1 MRRSAR
7 ILQRILLGLVAAAIL
22 LLGFSY
28 WTAVSD
34 PVVRHARVAAPGWP
48 PGEKPLRLVLIS
60 DVHVGG
66 PDMPPARLRR
76 IVGQINRLAPDVVLV
91 GGDLVTDKRL
101 ATRYYSHDEAVAPL
115 AGLRPR
121 LATIAVL
128 GNHDHW
134 RDAGAARRALA
145 RANIRLLENEA
156 VQVGPVAVGGLDDD
170 FTDRA
175 DLPATLAALGRLEG
189 PRLILSHSPDPFAKP
204 APDIFLML
212 AGHTHCGQIAPPL
225 IGPLSTMS
233 DYGRRYACGLVR
245 EDGRT
250 LVVTAGLGTSG
261 IPLRLGRFRTCGWW
275 RWDIGARHPGLD
287 PGSMNTAR
295 RECRPAVFMDFRPS
309 PE

>member
-1 MRRSAR
+1 MRRAFR
-7 ILQRILLGLVAAAIL
+7 ILQRLFLALALAGILLV
-22 LLGFSY
+22 GFSY

-34 PVVRHARVAAPGWP
+34 PVVRDVRIAVAGWP
-48 PGEKPLRLVLIS
+48 TGAPRLRLLLLS

-76 IVGQINRLAPDVVLV
+76 IVGQINRLGPDIILIA
-91 GGDLVTDKRL
+91 GDLVTDKRL

-134 RDAGAARRALA
+134 RDSAAARRALA
-145 RANIRLLENEA
+145 RAGIRLLENDA

-175 DLPATLAALGRLEG
+175 DLPATLAALARLEG
-189 PRLILSHSPDPFAKP
+189 PRLILSHSPDPFADP
-204 APDIFLML
+204 APEVFLML
-212 AGHTHCGQIAPPL
+212 AGHTHCGQVSPPL

-245 EDGRT
+245 EGGRT

-261 IPLRLGRFRTCGWW
+261 IPLRLGAVPDLWLVE
-275 RWDIGARHPGLD
+275 IGPRGAEAR
-287 PGSMNTAR
+287 
-295 RECRPAVFMDFRPS
+295 
-309 PE
+309 

>member
-1 MRRSAR
+1 MRRLSR
-7 ILQRILLGLVAAAIL
+7 ILQRLFLALALAAIL

-34 PVVRHARVAAPGWP
+34 PVVRGARVAVSGWP
-48 PGEKPLRLVLIS
+48 SRTAPLRLLLLS

-66 PDMPPARLRR
+66 PDMPPARLSR
-76 IVGQINRLAPDVVLV
+76 IVGQINRLEPDIVLIA
-91 GGDLVTDKRL
+91 GDFVTDKRL
-101 ATRYYSHDEAVAPL
+101 ATHHYSHDEAVAPL

-134 RDAGAARRALA
+134 RDAPAARRALA
-145 RANIRLLENEA
+145 RAGIRLLENGA

-175 DLPATLAALGRLEG
+175 DLPATLAAVRALKG
-189 PRLILSHSPDPFAKP
+189 PKLILSHSPDPFAEP
-204 APDIFLML
+204 APDVFLML

-245 EDGRT
+245 EGGRT
-250 LVVTAGLGTSG
+250 LIVTAGLGTSG
-261 IPLRLGRFRTCGWW
+261 IPLRLGAVPDMWLVE
-275 RWDIGARHPGLD
+275 IGP
-287 PGSMNTAR
+287 P
-295 RECRPAVFMDFRPS
+295 
-309 PE
+309 